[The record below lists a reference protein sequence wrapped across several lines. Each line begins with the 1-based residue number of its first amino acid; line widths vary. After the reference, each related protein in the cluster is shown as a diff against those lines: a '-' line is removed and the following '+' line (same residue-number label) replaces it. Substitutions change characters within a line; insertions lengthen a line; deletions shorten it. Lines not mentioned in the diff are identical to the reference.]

1 MGVRVRDQ
9 QRQRLASGLPP
20 PPPPL
25 ATTPTM
31 PSRRPNFYSLLFPP
45 RLSLSELVQTTL
57 SHDSTDALIDRWLE
71 HRGYGHDVYYEWF
84 KDVRE
89 RKQAGHDTQNIV
101 WNKGEFVP
109 ENIFCRTV
117 DTGRLIPLD
126 RTWTTHLFHHRS
138 LPERN
143 AMPIVFTM
151 LPELM
156 LLRGMHDAGGC
167 DEIYILVTD
176 LKRQEMDQVT
186 AFFKLV
192 VSSTFGRTCK
202 PSVEQ
207 QIQYEHMRIS
217 HALARQRRTPCFPQI
232 DLTFR
237 ALLYEKRPPFIV
249 LFSNQPTSY
258 SQILFTHPAFVP
270 SADLFFDYPTGC
282 LNPCCTDDCEIIRFP
297 RRGPENAQVLDIKR
311 GGRYGKRVRRRQ
323 MCNWIDCDVCF
334 DAAEGYA
341 IEKRSTDGSSE
352 GSESSVD
359 STRERVVTK
368 TCSKCRLVKYCS
380 LDHQRKDWEE
390 HRRVCAK
397 GL

>member
-1 MGVRVRDQ
+1 M
-9 QRQRLASGLPP
+9 PP
-20 PPPPL
+20 
-25 ATTPTM
+25 
-31 PSRRPNFYSLLFPP
+31 RPHYYSLFAPP

-57 SHDSTDALIDRWLE
+57 SHDSTDLLIDKWLE

-89 RKQAGHDTQNIV
+89 RKQTAQDMQSIV
-101 WNKGEFVP
+101 WNKGDFVP

-117 DTGRLIPLD
+117 DSGRLIPLD
-126 RTWTTHLFHHRS
+126 RTWSNVLFHHRS
-138 LPERN
+138 MPAERN
-143 AMPIVFTM
+143 GNGMPIVFTM

-156 LLRGMHDAGGC
+156 LLRGMHDAGC
-167 DEIYILVTD
+167 DEIYIIVTD
-176 LKRQEMDQVT
+176 LKRQEMDDVT

-192 VSSTFGRTCK
+192 CRNTFGRTCK
-202 PSVEQ
+202 PSMEQ

-217 HALARQRRTPCFPQI
+217 HTLARQRRTPCFPQI

-258 SQILFTHPAFVP
+258 SQILFTHPSYVP

-297 RRGPENAQVLDIKR
+297 RRGAENAQVLDIKR
-311 GGRYGKRVRRRQ
+311 GGRYGKRVKPRQ
-323 MCNWIDCDVCF
+323 MCNWIDCDVSF
-334 DAAEGYA
+334 DSEGYA
-341 IEKRSTDGSSE
+341 IEKRLTDGSTE

-359 STRERVVTK
+359 SATAREKIVTK

-390 HRRVCAK
+390 HKRVCVK
-397 GL
+397 G